1 VDGPKLI
8 GLFALLMLII
18 AGVMFARR
26 AATGDPN
33 VRLNRE
39 NLPKLLLGGL
49 AVGALSGFFGIGGG
63 FLIVPGL
70 MLAAGMPMMNAIGS
84 SLVAV
89 AAFGATAA
97 VNYAVS
103 GLVDWRLLF
112 MLLAGGAAGGLLG
125 TRLSHKVGLEGST
138 LQNVFA
144 TVIVIV
150 GLYML
155 SRTLLS

>member
-1 VDGPKLI
+1 
-8 GLFALLMLII
+8 
-18 AGVMFARR
+18 
-26 AATGDPN
+26 
-33 VRLNRE
+33 
-39 NLPKLLLGGL
+39 
-49 AVGALSGFFGIGGG
+49 
-63 FLIVPGL
+63 
-70 MLAAGMPMMNAIGS
+70 
-84 SLVAV
+84 
-89 AAFGATAA
+89 
-97 VNYAVS
+97 
-103 GLVDWRLLF
+103 VDWRLLV